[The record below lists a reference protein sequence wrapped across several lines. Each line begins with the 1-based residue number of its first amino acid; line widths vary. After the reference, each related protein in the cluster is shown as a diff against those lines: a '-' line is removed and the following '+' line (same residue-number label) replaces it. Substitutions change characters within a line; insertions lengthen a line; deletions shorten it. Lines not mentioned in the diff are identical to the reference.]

1 MTDTIPFIDL
11 AAQQDRIRP
20 KVDAAIARVLDHGG
34 YVMGPEIA
42 ELERQLG
49 DFAGS
54 PQVLGCGSGT
64 DALALPLMAWGLKAG
79 DAVFCPSF
87 TFVAT
92 AEVVAWLGATPV
104 FVDVLP
110 DTFNIDPVSLRQAI
124 ERVARE
130 GRLSPKVVIAVDLFG
145 QAADYPALREMC
157 DEHGLKLVSDA
168 AQGFGS
174 TWQGQHSTRWAD
186 VVATS
191 FFPAKPLG
199 CYGDGGAILTGDEE
213 LADVMRSLRVH
224 GMGEDRYDNVR
235 IGMNGRLDTLQ
246 AAILIEKLAIFPE
259 EIEVRNRVASRYD
272 AGLGDVAEVPA
283 VAPEAVFDLGPVH
296 AEARKRPA
304 RSIRRGNEAGRRAD
318 GDLLPEAAAPP
329 DRLPALP
336 RKQRSP
342 PRLRRPR
349 RAGDLAADARLSR
362 RGDAGPHRR
371 RGTRGA
377 QPDAFRSRLSP
388 DDHSAPLSG

>member
-20 KVDAAIARVLDHGG
+20 KIDAAIARVLDHGA

-42 ELERQLG
+42 ELERRLG
-49 DFAGS
+49 DFANA
-54 PQVLGCGSGT
+54 PHVLGCGSGT

-110 DTFNIDPVSLRQAI
+110 DTFNMDPESLRQAI

-130 GRLSPKVVIAVDLFG
+130 GRLSPKAVIAVDLFG
-145 QAADYPALREMC
+145 QAAEYAAIRAIC

-174 TWQGQHSTRWAD
+174 TWQSEHSTRWAD

-213 LADVMRSLRVH
+213 LAHVIRSLRVH

-246 AAILIEKLAIFPE
+246 AAILIEKLAVFPE

-283 VAPEAVFDLGPVH
+283 VAQGAVSTWAQYTLKLEKGQREAFAADMRQAGVPTAIYYPKPLHRQTAYRHFHENGVPLPV
-296 AEARKRPA
+296 
-304 RSIRRGNEAGRRAD
+304 SD
-318 GDLLPEAAAPP
+318 
-329 DRLPALP
+329 
-336 RKQRSP
+336 
-342 PRLRRPR
+342 
-349 RAGDLAADARLSR
+349 DLAARVISLPMHAYLGEATQDRIVDAARNALAR
-362 RGDAGPHRR
+362 A
-371 RGTRGA
+371 
-377 QPDAFRSRLSP
+377 
-388 DDHSAPLSG
+388 HSAAA